1 MNEVFSLSD
10 FNLFSPTYVWLA
22 VTFLLLIFEML
33 ILPNFILNFSISALI
48 MTAGHYFQLINLPII
63 YELMIF
69 ALITSFLIIPI
80 RFLLKKIYHEP
91 DINDYN

>member
-48 MTAGHYFQLINLPII
+48 MTTGHYFQLINLSII
-63 YELMIF
+63 HELMIF

-80 RFLLKKIYHEP
+80 RFLLKKIYNEP
-91 DINDYN
+91 DINEYK